1 MADGPVH
8 NPHYFEWL
16 RSQGRDPATASA
28 QGPNACAVNQDR
40 EISRGLYGNEYG
52 VVNLYGQHRRQ
63 QMSRTQVYLG
73 EAWRLAREAEDTAR
87 VETADTEE
95 KLRVFRVKYMVG
107 ELTEEDWKAALQ
119 RSEKDM
125 RFRVAKA
132 QILQV
137 FAAGVLEIIRQVLTE
152 GHDKEA
158 IRKQVDDIVKYC
170 NGCYESTQKQF
181 GRKIKLINIEALL
194 PADRIPT

>member
-1 MADGPVH
+1 
-8 NPHYFEWL
+8 
-16 RSQGRDPATASA
+16 
-28 QGPNACAVNQDR
+28 
-40 EISRGLYGNEYG
+40 
-52 VVNLYGQHRRQ
+52 VNLYGQHRRQ

-87 VETADTEE
+87 VEKADTEE